1 MTRPLSSPIRK
12 KERMTGEHYVLA
24 FTKPHYDRESHRYLP
39 DSLRFVMPTIRHVA
53 YGGKLKP
60 EAGTR
65 YCAICGRKGREPFC
79 FLDLDSMKE
88 LFISQHCL
96 SHPAVQLFTDGTSS
110 DAVKSWY
117 EAEDLRQGARAGDP
131 LAAAAMM
138 DEPLDYIYGGE

>member
-1 MTRPLSSPIRK
+1 MTCPIRK
-12 KERMTGEHYVLA
+12 KERRWGGHYLLA
-24 FTKPHYDRESHRYLP
+24 YTRPHYDKVERRYCP
-39 DSLRFVMPTIRHVA
+39 DSLRFVDPKVLHVA

-65 YCAICGRKGREPFC
+65 YCAVCGRKGQEPYC

-96 SHPAVQLFTDGTSS
+96 GHPAVQLFEDGTAIE
-110 DAVKSWY
+110 DVKKWY
-117 EAEDLRQGARAGDP
+117 EKEDLRQGARAGDP

-138 DEPLDYIYGGE
+138 DEPLGYIYGGE